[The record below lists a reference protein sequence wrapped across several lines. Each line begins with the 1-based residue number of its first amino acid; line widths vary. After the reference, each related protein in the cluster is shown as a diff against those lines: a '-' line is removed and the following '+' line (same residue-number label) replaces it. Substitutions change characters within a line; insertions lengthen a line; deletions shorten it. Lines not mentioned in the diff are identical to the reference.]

1 MPGTSGPLQA
11 LFLRFGLPAPTG
23 FRPMDSGLLNRSY
36 QITCMDRRYFLK
48 HYLPWRG
55 INSGLPDA
63 YGRRR
68 SAAQTLRWQHEAVI
82 RLQAAGLP
90 AVAPLRDSHGRT
102 VAYVRGRPFAV
113 FPWNNGVHRYG
124 RHMQDIDARCL
135 GTLLADIHTGLARVL
150 PQVPQPLFVAT
161 TPEQRAVAE
170 AEQLL
175 SVVSAGPGQDRMD
188 ALSAH
193 RLRERL
199 ALIPAVAHMRPTP
212 DAVSTV
218 GYIHGDFH
226 AGNVMWSGME
236 PGSRVT
242 AVVDWEKTAVAPC
255 GDEVVSTALV
265 FFIGEYSGHL
275 DLDLVRA
282 FIEGYV
288 AARPRFSERELTD
301 SVRRVWWERLTDFWI
316 LTWHYQHAD
325 HRADSLFPAT
335 AALVPWWTENY
346 AKVLD
351 AFLDGAAAATGTVPR
366 R

>member
-11 LFLRFGLPAPTG
+11 LFLRFGLPAPTA
-23 FRPMDSGLLNRSY
+23 FHAVDSGLLNRSY
-36 QITCMDRRYFLK
+36 QIICTDQRYFLK

-55 INSGLPDA
+55 IGSGLPDA
-63 YGRRR
+63 YGRTR

-90 AVAPLRDSHGRT
+90 AVAPLRDLRGST

-113 FPWNNGVHRYG
+113 FPWNDGVHRHG
-124 RHMQDIDARCL
+124 RHMQDVDARRL
-135 GTLLADIHTGLARVL
+135 GVLLAEIHTGLERVL
-150 PQVPQPLFVAT
+150 PPVPQPLFVAT
-161 TPEQRAVAE
+161 KSELHAVAE
-170 AEQLL
+170 AEQFLAL
-175 SVVSAGPGQDRMD
+175 IDRRPERDDMD
-188 ALSAH
+188 QLSAH

-199 ALIPAVAHMRPTP
+199 ALLSEVAHLRPAPGACAT
-212 DAVSTV
+212 T

-226 AGNVMWSGME
+226 AGNVMWSARE

-242 AVVDWEKTAVAPC
+242 AIVDWEKTAVAPC

-265 FFIGEYSGHL
+265 FFTGEYTGQL

-282 FIEGYV
+282 FIAGYV
-288 AARPRFSERELTD
+288 SARPRFSERELTD

-316 LTWHYQHAD
+316 LTWHYHHAD

-346 AKVLD
+346 DKVRD
-351 AFLDGAAAATGTVPR
+351 AFLEGAGAATGTVPR

>member
-11 LFLRFGLPAPTG
+11 LFLRFGLPAPTA
-23 FRPMDSGLLNRSY
+23 FRPVDSGLLNQSY
-36 QITCMDRRYFLK
+36 QITSTGQRYFLK

-55 INSGLPDA
+55 IGSGLPDA
-63 YGRRR
+63 YGRQR

-90 AVAPLRDSHGRT
+90 AVAPLRDLHGRT

-113 FPWNNGVHRYG
+113 FPWNDGVHRHG
-124 RHMQDIDARCL
+124 RHMQDIDAHCL
-135 GTLLADIHTGLARVL
+135 GTLLADLHTGLERLL

-161 TPEQRAVAE
+161 TSEQRAVAE

-175 SVVSAGPGQDRMD
+175 SLVHTGPDQDEMD

-199 ALIPAVAHMRPTP
+199 ALIPEVAHLRPAP
-212 DAVSTV
+212 DAVGTV

-226 AGNVMWSGME
+226 AGNVMWSGLE

-265 FFIGEYSGHL
+265 FFTGEYSGQL

-282 FIEGYV
+282 FIGGY
-288 AARPRFSERELTD
+288 AEARPQFSERELTD

-316 LTWHYQHAD
+316 LTWHYRHGD